1 MHLARQSFALCVFS
15 PYSKQVLLT
24 VSNHKPLPFH
34 LRALYSYSTRSSVLQ
49 ASSTL
54 NPPTSTLPPPL
65 SLPTKEPN
73 LPATQKLKFYYQ
85 TGKAYLT
92 FYKTGVKALWQNYKA
107 LRQLRLRI
115 PRGQSAEQALRAG
128 LLSRAEYHLIRRTK
142 RDVSRVPI
150 FGLILAICGEFTP
163 IVVLFLG
170 LTGAV
175 PRICHI
181 PRQIDGAREKAEAR
195 RRESFREGTVSSAEG
210 IGKVK
215 DMQGL
220 PRPIMRHVARS
231 LGLYSPLWDR
241 IGVTPTIMLPARIQK
256 AVERIEVDDSVIE
269 KEGGV
274 QHLSE
279 EELKLA
285 AEERGLDVVGR
296 PRGEVGS
303 VLGRWIDARKHT
315 STIDLLCRRPSAWP
329 RA

>member
-24 VSNHKPLPFH
+24 VSNHKALPFH
-34 LRALYSYSTRSSVLQ
+34 LRALYSYSTRASVLQ

-73 LPATQKLKFYYQ
+73 LPATQRLKFYYQ

-128 LLSRAEYHLIRRTK
+128 LFSRAEYHLIRRTK

-195 RRESFREGTVSSAEG
+195 RRESFREGTVSAEG
-210 IGKVK
+210 VGKVE

-231 LGLYSPLWDR
+231 LGLYSTLWDR
-241 IGVTPTIMLPARIQK
+241 IGVTPTILLPARIQK